1 MGVAPQRT
9 PFQLKCLPNIGM
21 EIKGIKSFPCA
32 AGCGAANGEVP
43 SSGAILPTYEAA
55 VFCVLRGE
63 GVL

>member
-1 MGVAPQRT
+1 
-9 PFQLKCLPNIGM
+9 M